1 MTDRVKEDSWNAN
14 LYDEKHSFVSQFGED
29 LVQWLAPYAGEKIL
43 DLGCGT
49 GDIANQL
56 DLLGVHVIG
65 VDKSENMVKQ
75 AQRKY
80 PGIPFQVKDAVNMQ
94 YINEFDAV
102 FSNAT
107 LHWVKPPKQ
116 ALQSIFDAL
125 KPGGRF
131 VAEFGGKGNV
141 QRITDEIIHHL
152 GSSFKAEQFPWYY
165 PSIGEYSA
173 LMEEVGFRV
182 THAQHF
188 NRPTPLSG
196 DNGLRN
202 WIEMFAASM
211 FEGVSIETKEEILT
225 AVDKNLRAVLFKNGE
240 WVADY
245 MRIRVMGVKE
255 RSCTFIT
262 ETPPVK
268 SIWKKVK

>member
-1 MTDRVKEDSWNAN
+1 MMTDRVKEDSWNAG
-14 LYDEKHSFVSQFGED
+14 LYDEKHSFVSQFAGGV
-29 LVQWLAPYAGEKIL
+29 VQWLAPQAGEKIL

-49 GDIANQL
+49 GDIAHQL
-56 DLLGVHVIG
+56 SQQGVHIIG
-65 VDKSENMVKQ
+65 IDQSENMVQQ

-80 PGIPFQVKDAVNMQ
+80 PGIPFEIKDAVNIQ

-107 LHWVKPPKQ
+107 LHWVKPPKM
-116 ALQSIFDAL
+116 ALQCIFDAL

-141 QRITDEIIHHL
+141 QKITDEIISQL
-152 GSSFKAEQFPWYY
+152 GSSFKADQFPWYY

-188 NRPTPLSG
+188 DRPTPLNG

-211 FEGVSIETKEEILT
+211 FDSVPIEAKVEILVT
-225 AVDKNLRAVLFKNGE
+225 IEKNLRKVLFLNDQ

-245 MRIRVMGVKE
+245 KRIRVMGIKG
-255 RSCTFIT
+255 
-262 ETPPVK
+262 
-268 SIWKKVK
+268 